1 MVPFGENFCH
11 INGEKVTEEREL
23 RSGVGDPRLGIKKL
37 FQINYSRSRLIKKS
51 FDLL

>member
-23 RSGVGDPRLGIKKL
+23 RSGDRLVWGSNHYFKL
-37 FQINYSRSRLIKKS
+37 TIPGHG
-51 FDLL
+51 